1 MNQRIWPIGI
11 AITSFL
17 LPIFIVNSCH
27 HHPTV
32 AAAVKTSKINSDPFY
47 SDDGRFSINFPNQPT
62 TINKKNEADGTITY
76 IFNVFGERSF
86 YQVAYSD
93 ILIPP
98 NLTRPELIKVL
109 SDIPP
114 AYAQGLEAKLVETKD
129 VQLGEHPGLEFRFS
143 RSGQTGWGRTYVVGT
158 RLYIVTSMG
167 NPPKA
172 TSSFLNSFDLR

>member
-1 MNQRIWPIGI
+1 MNQRTWPTGI
-11 AITSFL
+11 VIASFL
-17 LPIFIVNSCH
+17 LPIVFANSFH